1 MSICKLKSSLN
12 VFFSIILNKTRWCKK
27 HMTKQ
32 ICMDFTEPKLS
43 EKVKSFKVASLFSG
57 CGGLDL
63 GFVGGFKHFSTEL
76 KKLPFEIVFSNDID
90 KDAVSIYK
98 ENSHF
103 FNHADIVHE
112 DIQNIDPADVP
123 EFDVLTAGFPC
134 QPFSNAGLRKGV
146 NDHRGTLFEEVF
158 RFISSKTPKVVVLEN
173 VRGILSSKMPD
184 GTKVSDEIV
193 DRLKKVKTIDNS
205 FVEYNVSEPM
215 LIKSSDTGVPQNRY
229 RVIIV
234 AIQKDIGSA
243 PTIEDIHSNAID
255 FTENDLKVKT
265 VLDYEKSLSNV
276 DDVWNLSPQ
285 AKKVAPY
292 IKRSWKD
299 IPYEHL
305 PDRMKKIRD
314 NMKKYRSPNFYRRFS
329 FDEINGTITASAQPE
344 NCGILH
350 PIENRRYNVR
360 EIARIQSFPD
370 TFTFNSVAMA
380 NKYKVIGNA
389 VPPVMGY
396 AVARTCLSILNT
408 VK

>member
-1 MSICKLKSSLN
+1 MNKQMSMN
-12 VFFSIILNKTRWCKK
+12 FN
-27 HMTKQ
+27 
-32 ICMDFTEPKLS
+32 EPSAKNQS
-43 EKVKSFKVASLFSG
+43 KIYNVASLFSG

-63 GFVGGFKHFSTEL
+63 GFVGGFKHFSHL
-76 KKLPFEIVFSNDID
+76 LPKLPFNIVFSNDID

-98 ENSHF
+98 ENADF
-103 FNHADIVHE
+103 FNHSNIVHD
-112 DIQNIDPADVP
+112 DIKNINPLDLPD
-123 EFDVLTAGFPC
+123 FDVLTAGFPC

-146 NDHRGTLFEEVF
+146 EDDRGTLFEEVF
-158 RFISSKTPKVVVLEN
+158 RFISSKKPKIVVLEN

-193 DRLKKVKTIDNS
+193 NRLQKVNTVDNS
-205 FVEYNVSEPM
+205 FIEYNVSVPM
-215 LIKSSDTGVPQNRY
+215 LVKSSDTGVPQNRY
-229 RVIIV
+229 RVIII
-234 AIQKDIGSA
+234 AIRKDISLA
-243 PTIEDIHSNAID
+243 PNISDIHANSID
-255 FTENDLKVKT
+255 FRHDDLTVEA
-265 VLDYEKSLSNV
+265 VLDYDKTLENV
-276 DDVWNLSPQ
+276 NDVWHLSPQ
-285 AKKVAPY
+285 AKKVVPF

-305 PDRMKKIRD
+305 PERMKKIRD

-350 PIENRRYNVR
+350 PTENRRYNVR

-370 TFTFNSVAMA
+370 GFTFNTVSMA

-396 AVARTCLSILNT
+396 AVAKTCLDLLN
-408 VK
+408 KA